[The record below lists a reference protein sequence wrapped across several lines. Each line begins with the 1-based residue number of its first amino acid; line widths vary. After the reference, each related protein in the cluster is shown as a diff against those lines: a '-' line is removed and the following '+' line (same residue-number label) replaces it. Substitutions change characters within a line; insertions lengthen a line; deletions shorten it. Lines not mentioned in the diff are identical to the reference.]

1 MVEVLP
7 HLQANMEVVQHILME
22 VEEDTNKDINKD
34 INNHMV
40 RVPTMSTIQHMED
53 TKQDLPH
60 PLVDSMAMEVAM
72 EELFLD
78 LQYQQFKTVHNRMPV
93 INRLPHHKLH
103 PVYIAR
109 DMTNKWQSCTNRC
122 NK

>member
-1 MVEVLP
+1 MGVVAMVEVLP

-22 VEEDTNKDINKD
+22 VEDTNKDTNKD

-60 PLVDSMAMEVAM
+60 PLVDSMAMEV
-72 EELFLD
+72 F
-78 LQYQQFKTVHNRMPV
+78 
-93 INRLPHHKLH
+93 
-103 PVYIAR
+103 YIK
-109 DMTNKWQSCTNRC
+109 MCTS
-122 NK
+122 K

>member
-1 MVEVLP
+1 MGVVAMVEVRP

-22 VEEDTNKDINKD
+22 VEDTNKD

-60 PLVDSMAMEVAM
+60 PLVDSMAMEV
-72 EELFLD
+72 F
-78 LQYQQFKTVHNRMPV
+78 
-93 INRLPHHKLH
+93 
-103 PVYIAR
+103 YIK
-109 DMTNKWQSCTNRC
+109 MCTS
-122 NK
+122 K

>member
-1 MVEVLP
+1 MGVVAMVEVLP

-22 VEEDTNKDINKD
+22 VEDTNKD

-60 PLVDSMAMEVAM
+60 PLVDSMAMEV
-72 EELFLD
+72 F
-78 LQYQQFKTVHNRMPV
+78 
-93 INRLPHHKLH
+93 
-103 PVYIAR
+103 YIK
-109 DMTNKWQSCTNRC
+109 MCTS
-122 NK
+122 K